1 MKKGYVYLVLSF
13 ALISLTYI
21 FWSNK
26 KNYLQSENVI
36 GVYVDNELQTS
47 IPKKGEAV
55 FSKAICD
62 NDKVNYYWD
71 IDSWGLYVENLNKKT
86 KCNLYFINY
95 SGETTFDF
103 DYTGDEQTFTV
114 LVSGTYKLETWG
126 AQGGNAYDERA
137 SGGYGGYSVGTV
149 KLAKDDL
156 LILAVGK
163 NGTTATSFKSAY
175 SDSYNGGGSSKSNV
189 DTVWGSGGGATS
201 IQNALVGEGQLKNYE
216 NFKSNILIVSGGGG
230 GAGWRYGEYLYN
242 QTLESNIPNNGGSG
256 GGISG
261 TSGNTHSV
269 SLSIGGNQISGGKSG
284 NINSSSNP
292 ATSGFG
298 YGASPSSDGDGGSG
312 GGGGYYGGGSSYTYG
327 AAGAGG
333 SGYIGN
339 TLLTNKTMYC
349 YNCEESNEE
358 STKTISTTC
367 TEETPTTNC
376 AKKGNGYARITLVS
390 IDE

>member
-126 AQGGNAYDERA
+126 AQGGNANSYP
-137 SGGYGGYSVGTV
+137 GGYGGYSSGEVYLEKGTILYINVGGAGTE
-149 KLAKDDL
+149 
-156 LILAVGK
+156 GYT
-163 NGTTATSFKSAY
+163 GTTGG
-175 SDSYNGGGSSKSNV
+175 YNGGG
-189 DTVWGSGGGATS
+189 
-201 IQNALVGEGQLKNYE
+201 NAKAN
-216 NFKSNILIVSGGGG
+216 
-230 GAGWRYGEYLYN
+230 R
-242 QTLESNIPNNGGSG
+242 NN
-256 GGISG
+256 
-261 TSGNTHSV
+261 T
-269 SLSIGGNQISGGKSG
+269 
-284 NINSSSNP
+284 
-292 ATSGFG
+292 
-298 YGASPSSDGDGGSG
+298 
-312 GGGGYYGGGSSYTYG
+312 
-327 AAGAGG
+327 
-333 SGYIGN
+333 
-339 TLLTNKTMYC
+339 
-349 YNCEESNEE
+349 
-358 STKTISTTC
+358 
-367 TEETPTTNC
+367 
-376 AKKGNGYARITLVS
+376 R
-390 IDE
+390 

>member
-114 LVSGTYKLETWG
+114 PISGTYKLETWG
-126 AQGGNAYDERA
+126 AQGNA
-137 SGGYGGYSVGTV
+137 SWNGQGGYGGYSNGNI
-149 KLAKDDL
+149 KL
-156 LILAVGK
+156 
-163 NGTTATSFKSAY
+163 TA
-175 SDSYNGGGSSKSNV
+175 DSEIFINVGGSGASGAYNNYLPNV
-189 DTVWGSGGGATS
+189 SGSLKGGGATHVAS
-201 IQNALVGEGQLKNYE
+201 
-216 NFKSNILIVSGGGG
+216 VSGNLYLLSDYISDIFIISGGG
-230 GAGWRYGEYLYN
+230 GAGERE
-242 QTLESNIPNNGGSG
+242 NGGSG
-256 GGISG
+256 GGYI
-261 TSGNTHSV
+261 
-269 SLSIGGNQISGGKSG
+269 
-284 NINSSSNP
+284 
-292 ATSGFG
+292 
-298 YGASPSSDGDGGSG
+298 GGSG
-312 GGGGYYGGGSSYTYG
+312 YPIKNTHPYFATGGTQTNGGTGFEVSENLKVYSLDGSFGTGGNGKSSNDSGPCGGSGLYGGGATTVAGG
-327 AAGAGG
+327 AGGG

-339 TLLTNKTMYC
+339 TLLTNKAMYC

-367 TEETPTTNC
+367 TEETSTTNC